1 MKSIVRNDRS
11 GLTVLEVLFAIGIVL
26 VGLVGIG
33 LMVPFAARQANES
46 YAISQAIASGESAV
60 ALANSQAVIRPTP
73 EKPWQIIDDEY
84 GPPIFGDTN
93 KTLYTSFYELYNN
106 NSGRHPP
113 NPANPPMPTGDPKY
127 LNDLYTHNLD
137 LLNFSGAG
145 NIAAQQEI
153 AWLAVNRTLGTSF
166 YLDPSFWGA
175 QSIGGKVMQNDWA
188 PYRRS
193 RFPYYA
199 DGFGPATP
207 RPLRISLH
215 DSNHVGANGGWMKP
229 SVARNTVTG
238 GGGDIVSVKKESS
251 SEIPHHR
258 SFVVVGNNADVIQG
272 SASPNAPIWSALVAP
287 VESTQIFSRN
297 DLPDPTA
304 HNVASYGREILN
316 FALPFFPEAYD
327 LSIVVQRKRN
337 LNEIYAGSVTTP
349 AEVEQERIFFAGWDA
364 ATDEPHNSGSFTLT
378 LQQPAQ
384 VVGPMEANIKSGDWL
399 MLSRNVLTFYRLNAA
414 SPIAWASVRQKHK
427 WFRVISVPSSDVFPL
442 DIRVSGSAWTWT
454 TDEIQSSARVGL
466 ALGSLGDATIPY
478 FVQTSATVIPNVIHV
493 YERTFS
499 SSN

>member
-1 MKSIVRNDRS
+1 MKSIVRNPRS

-84 GPPIFGDTN
+84 GTNVFGDTN
-93 KTLYTSFYELYNN
+93 KTLYKSFYELYNN
-106 NSGRHPP
+106 NSGRQPITAS
-113 NPANPPMPTGDPKY
+113 NPKY
-127 LNDLYTHNLD
+127 LNDLYTRNLD

-145 NIAAQQEI
+145 TIAAQQEI

-188 PYRRS
+188 PFRRS

-215 DSNHVGANGGWMKP
+215 DSNHVGVNGGWMKP

-238 GGGDIVSVKKESS
+238 GGGDVVNVKKDTSTQV
-251 SEIPHHR
+251 PHRR
-258 SFVVVGNNADVIQG
+258 SFIVVANGANLDAVQG
-272 SASPNAPIWSALVAP
+272 AASPNAPIWSALVAP
-287 VESTQIFSRN
+287 IESTQVFSRN

-304 HNVASYGREILN
+304 HTVASYGAEILN

-337 LNEIYAGSVTTP
+337 LNEIYAGSATTP

-364 ATDEPHNSGSFTLT
+364 AIDEPHNSGSFTLT

-384 VVGPMEANIKSGDWL
+384 VVGPMEANIKTGDWL
-399 MLSRNVLTFYRLNAA
+399 MLSRNVLTFYRLNAS
-414 SPIAWASVRQKHK
+414 SPPAWASVRQKHK
-427 WFRVISVPSSDVFPL
+427 WYRVISVPSSDVFPL

-454 TDEIQSSARVGL
+454 TDEIQSSARVGV
-466 ALGSLGDATIPY
+466 ALGSLGDATTPY
-478 FVQTSATVIPNVIHV
+478 FVQTSATLIPNVIHV

>member
-1 MKSIVRNDRS
+1 MKSTIRKRRN

-84 GPPIFGDTN
+84 AAGVFGDTN
-93 KTLYTSFYELYNN
+93 KTAYTSFYELYNN
-106 NSGRHPP
+106 NSGRQPITAS
-113 NPANPPMPTGDPKY
+113 NPRY
-127 LNDLYTHNLD
+127 LNDLYTRNLD

-145 NIAAQQEI
+145 SIAVQQEI
-153 AWLAVNRTLGTSF
+153 AWQAVNRTLGTSF

-175 QSIGGKVMQNDWA
+175 QSIGNKVMQNDWA
-188 PYRRS
+188 PFRRS

-199 DGFGPATP
+199 DSFGPATP

-215 DSNHVGANGGWMKP
+215 DSNHIGSNGGWMKP
-229 SVARNTVTG
+229 SVARNTVSG
-238 GGGDIVSVKKESS
+238 GGGDIVSVKKDSNS
-251 SEIPHHR
+251 QIPHHR
-258 SFVVVGNNADVIQG
+258 SFVVVGSNADAIQG

-287 VESTQIFSRN
+287 TESTQIFSRN
-297 DLPDPTA
+297 DLPDPTS
-304 HNVASYGREILN
+304 HTVASYGAEILN

-337 LNEIYAGSVTTP
+337 LYEIYAGSAITP
-349 AEVEQERIFFAGWDA
+349 AEVEQERIFSGSWDA
-364 ATDEPHNSGSFTLT
+364 AIDEPHNSGSFTIT

-384 VVGPMEANIKSGDWL
+384 VSGAMEAKIKTGDWL
-399 MLSRNVLTFYRLNAA
+399 MLSRNVLTFYKLNAA
-414 SPIAWASVRQKHK
+414 SPPAWAAVRQKHK
-427 WFRVISVPSSDVFPL
+427 WYRVISVPSSDVFPV
-442 DIRVSGSAWTWT
+442 DIRVSGNAWTWT
-454 TDEIQSSARVGL
+454 TDEIQSSARVGMS
-466 ALGSLGDATIPY
+466 LGSLGDTTTPY
-478 FVQTSATVIPNVIHV
+478 YVQTSATLVPNVIHV